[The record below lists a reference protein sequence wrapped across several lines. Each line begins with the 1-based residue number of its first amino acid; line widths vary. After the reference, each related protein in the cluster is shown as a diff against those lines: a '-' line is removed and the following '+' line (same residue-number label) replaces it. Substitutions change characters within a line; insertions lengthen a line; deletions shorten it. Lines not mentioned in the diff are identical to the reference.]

1 MFKRGILYLTHICF
15 GFFILLPQYNLNA
28 QNNFS
33 YNKFLESANH
43 IPEDSLPY
51 FLYQKS
57 EDFLNADSLYAAK
70 ELLSHSIEYA
80 LEIPDTSLIG
90 KCNLRQGKVFNEL
103 LEFNHSFIAF
113 NKAFRISKQLHD
125 TDMMLK
131 AMSGIENYYYQI
143 ELIDSA
149 TSYCTKAIHINKI
162 KKNYVSLSDNYRA
175 LDSYQIAYMDNGNG
189 HSFLFDGLMDSSL
202 NAAYKAKSPH
212 YLVFALANY
221 GSELF
226 TRGDSALG
234 LKYLQS
240 AIDSARNLPTPSN
253 ALVYSLT
260 KSSALNLLSGEI
272 GKASTLL
279 NEALP
284 MAVKL
289 KDTRQL
295 THIYYLLGN
304 IQSNNDSINKAL
316 TSYYKAITL
325 AEKYR
330 YKYYLP
336 MIYKRLFNLFLISEL
351 YDSSFV
357 YQKKYMDVFKKENN
371 NEMKYEI
378 ARLSAKFQIEEKVEA
393 IDDLTIISNQ
403 RKTII
408 SNQKRFLALMG
419 FGIIVIGLLFSLLY
433 FQYRKIKKSHLKLS
447 QNAIELN
454 QKRKEIAE
462 LRKKKDQ
469 QREDVYNGLKTKLED
484 LFENRK
490 IYLKKDLTM
499 SKTAHSLKTNT
510 SYLSALIH
518 KQYNCKFNQFVNKYR
533 VEKSCELLSNQKMNI
548 YSIEGIADMAGF
560 QSKSV
565 FNRVFKEATGIHPS
579 AFRKATAEAD

>member
-1 MFKRGILYLTHICF
+1 MFKTGPLYLTCLCL
-15 GFFILLPQYNLNA
+15 GLFILLPLSGLKA
-28 QNNFS
+28 QNNFN
-33 YNKFLESANH
+33 YNEFLESIPN

-57 EDFLNADSLYAAK
+57 GEFLKGDSLYAAN
-70 ELLSHSIEYA
+70 ELLSHCIEQA
-80 LEIPDTSLIG
+80 KKIPDSSLIG
-90 KCNLRQGKVFNEL
+90 WSNLRRGKVLNKL

-113 NKAFRISKQLHD
+113 NKAFRISRQLHD
-125 TDMMLK
+125 TDMMLQ
-131 AMSGIENYYYQI
+131 AMSGIENYYYQV

-149 TSYCTKAIHINKI
+149 TTYCTKAIHINKI
-162 KKNYVSLSDNYRA
+162 KNNYINLSDNYRA
-175 LDSYQIAYMDNGNG
+175 LASYQISYMNNGKER
-189 HSFLFDGLMDSSL
+189 SFLFDGLMDSSL
-202 NAAYKAKSPH
+202 NAAYKAKDPH

-221 GSELF
+221 GTELYD
-226 TRGDSALG
+226 RGEPKRG
-234 LKYLQS
+234 LEYLQT
-240 AIDSARNLPTPSN
+240 AIDSARNLPAPSE

-260 KSSALNLLSGEI
+260 KASALNLSSGKMD
-272 GKASTLL
+272 KATTLL
-279 NEALP
+279 NEVLP

-295 THIYYLLGN
+295 THIYYLLGKLRY
-304 IQSNNDSINKAL
+304 NNGLISQAL
-316 TSYYKAITL
+316 TNYYKAINL

-336 MIYKRLFNLFLISEL
+336 FIYRGLFNLYYTKGLS
-351 YDSSFV
+351 DSSFV

-371 NEMKYEI
+371 KEMNYEI
-378 ARLSAKFQIEEKVEA
+378 ARLSAKFQVEQKIET
-393 IDDLTIISNQ
+393 IDDLTIINSQ

-408 SNQKRFLALMG
+408 SNQKRSIALIGLG
-419 FGIIVIGLLFSLLY
+419 FFVVSLLFSLLY
-433 FQYRKIKKSHLKLS
+433 FQFRKIKKSHLKLS
-447 QNAIELN
+447 QNALELN

-462 LRKKKDQ
+462 LRKKKDL
-469 QREDVYNGLKTKLED
+469 QREDVYNDLSVRLED
-484 LFENRK
+484 LFENK
-490 IYLKKDLTM
+490 EVYLKKNLTM

-518 KQYNCKFNQFVNKYR
+518 KHYNCKFNQFVNRYR
-533 VEKSCELLSNQKMNI
+533 IEKACELLSNREMDI

-579 AFRKATAEAD
+579 VFRKATSATN